1 MFREGMAGVD
11 SGTHLRFPTSLGS
24 TGRGEDALCGPATP
38 ASQLHPQSP
47 ELLVWEV
54 GSRVL
59 LHQPLSPGILPK
71 DWALIWDVWWGPRF
85 CISSKSQ
92 VMPMLP
98 VCGPLGGWGLLE
110 AWSLGHCRA
119 GAPPA
124 IFMAPLWHR
133 FRTRFRPRNGEQAYP
148 LMAPSSPPPAAETP
162 HFWTQE
168 PLFKARG
175 RLSSQVLPGQG
186 RLLLSV
192 CRRRAQQASRGHS
205 RALSHQV
212 PLA

>member
-1 MFREGMAGVD
+1 MWTRAPT
-11 SGTHLRFPTSLGS
+11 SGTPPPLEAQAEERMLCVVQPPQRLSFILRALSCWCGKWDPEFSYTSPSHL
-24 TGRGEDALCGPATP
+24 
-38 ASQLHPQSP
+38 
-47 ELLVWEV
+47 
-54 GSRVL
+54 
-59 LHQPLSPGILPK
+59 GILPI
-71 DWALIWDVWWGPRF
+71 DWALIQDVWWGLRF